1 MIKKT
6 YLPLIGL
13 GLILTS
19 PSFAK
24 APFGVA
30 GCGLGS
36 IIMGPEGNQVFA
48 STTNGTLANQ
58 VFGITSGSSNCLEP
72 SKQAALSAQQKF
84 IAENYTTLSKEM
96 AQGEGEALKAFS
108 NTFGCTSDVYSSFA
122 GQMQRSYSKIFSV
135 PGSMTALE
143 VIQDEIKG
151 SPELAKQCNL
161 VL

>member
-6 YLPLIGL
+6 FVPLLGIG
-13 GLILTS
+13 ILLS
-19 PSFAK
+19 SAAFAK
-24 APFGVA
+24 TPFGVA

-48 STTNGTLANQ
+48 STTNGTLGSQ

-72 SKQAALSAQQKF
+72 SKQAALNAQQKF

-108 NTFGCTSDVYSSFA
+108 NTFGCTSEIYTSFA
-122 GQMQRSYSKIFSV
+122 GQMQKSYAKIFSA

-143 VIQDEIKG
+143 VIQDEIKS
-151 SPELAKQCNL
+151 SPELSTQCNL

>member
-1 MIKKT
+1 MIKKIHV
-6 YLPLIGL
+6 PLIGVSL
-13 GLILTS
+13 LLSSTA
-19 PSFAK
+19 FAK

-36 IIMGPEGNQVFA
+36 IIMGAEGNQVFA
-48 STTNGTLANQ
+48 STTNGTLYNQ

-72 SKQAALSAQQKF
+72 SKQAALNAQQKF
-84 IAENYTTLSKEM
+84 IAENFTTLSKEI

-108 NTFGCTSDVYSSFA
+108 NTFGCTSDVYPSFA
-122 GQMQRSYSKIFSV
+122 GQMQKSYAKIFSV

-143 VIQDEIKG
+143 VIQDEIKS
-151 SPELAKQCNL
+151 SPELTKQCNL